1 MQETEI
7 IISKALEQ
15 KNHHY
20 CRHHSFVANIK
31 FGDLSQFG
39 IPRPNKGPFYLKEA
53 AGRSPIL
60 DVGTIAMIKD
70 GAIKVISSHI
80 MRIENNKVI
89 FGNKTEKEFNA
100 IVFATGYKSVANK
113 WLKDNYK
120 NVLNEDGMPKN
131 AFSMPFTLK
140 TIICSKTRKEV
151 ANACPFCSGNCNCK
165 ACLREDREVNSR
177 VKLHRLRYLLYK
189 ALPVLR
195 HIHREQS
202 LELEIESKVRGE
214 QLQEKGIARTELD
227 KRYDLSISSS
237 VLIPPLS
244 FPGFHSQGWRHSFP
258 FFFFHFICCCYCF
271 LK

>member
-1 MQETEI
+1 
-7 IISKALEQ
+7 

-113 WLKDNYK
+113 WYP
-120 NVLNEDGMPKN
+120 G
-131 AFSMPFTLK
+131 
-140 TIICSKTRKEV
+140 KTRKEV

-165 ACLREDREVNSR
+165 ACLREVPVLRDREVNSR

-227 KRYDLSISSS
+227 KRERLYCISSS

-244 FPGFHSQGWRHSFP
+244 FPGFHSQ
-258 FFFFHFICCCYCF
+258 
-271 LK
+271 